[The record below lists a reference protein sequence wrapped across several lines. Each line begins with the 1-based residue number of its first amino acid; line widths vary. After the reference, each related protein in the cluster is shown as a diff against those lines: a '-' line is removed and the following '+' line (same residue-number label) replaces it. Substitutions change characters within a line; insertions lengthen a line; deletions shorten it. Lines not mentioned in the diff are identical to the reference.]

1 MTDDTHVVSL
11 RVPAAANYIRLARL
25 VGAGLANEL
34 GFDLDGLDDVRLA
47 IGEACAI
54 AVQDGAAD
62 IQLRYVLGDGR
73 LDVTGEAPL
82 RPGGQETLDD
92 DALKFADQVLD
103 VTCRD
108 HGLARDGSKVSF
120 HLTFGHGH

>member
-1 MTDDTHVVSL
+1 MTDDTDVVSL

-54 AVQDGAAD
+54 AVQEGAAD
-62 IQLRYVLGDGR
+62 IQLRYVLDDGR
-73 LDVTGEAPL
+73 LDVTAEAPL
-82 RPGGQETLDD
+82 RPGSQEALDD
-92 DALKFADQVLD
+92 DALKFADQVLG

-108 HGLARDGSKVSF
+108 HRLARDGAKVSF
-120 HLTFGHGH
+120 SLTFGHGH